1 MASIFEKFCKEN
13 NKASDYLRT
22 TSIVCMDLSYAVWH
36 QYEEEQ
42 EQKKYLRDREEDA
55 RNSDRYGPDRY
66 RVDRYITR
74 NGVRYRDD
82 REYRDGRCVE
92 SSREKTVVEVHLDC
106 EVTDVQ
112 AEPNFVQAHLAARRN
127 LRMIQLVLR
136 SEEMQSRTGLLSECE
151 SNVKIHLIQSYLW
164 RYEFICNGYI
174 QKKLTDVD
182 VTKQLHALNQ
192 EYEQQEK

>member
-42 EQKKYLRDREEDA
+42 EQKKYLRSREEDDM
-55 RNSDRYGPDRY
+55 REDRYDGYDRYDRY
-66 RVDRYITR
+66 RRRSDDRYISR
-74 NGVRYRDD
+74 SI
-82 REYRDGRCVE
+82 RCGEPPVQVE
-92 SSREKTVVEVHLDC
+92 TNSQVISEAPS
-106 EVTDVQ
+106 VQ
-112 AEPNFVQAHLAARRN
+112 PAPNFVQAHLAARRN

-151 SNVKIHLIQSYLW
+151 GHMKVHLIQTYLW

-174 QKKLTDVD
+174 QKQLTDID

-192 EYEQQEK
+192 EYEQPEK